1 MNQPKRRKIFIC
13 TTDHSGDFHGA
24 LLAAALKKEDPQVE
38 LCGVGG
44 GKMAGQGVRLLLNPV
59 SHAVTGFFEIARSL
73 PTWRKFLNQAAEG
86 VLQEKPEKVILID
99 SPSFNLRL
107 LRQLKDKV
115 KSNFVYYI
123 SPQVWAWGSGRV
135 KEIAA
140 FCERVLV
147 IFPFEEE
154 IYRKAGVP
162 VSFVGHPF
170 LDTVKPLLSPSESFR
185 YFGLSPD
192 KPVLLLLPGSRL
204 SEVRAIFPA
213 MAEVARRL
221 AQDGSVQLVAYPAS
235 AEIGGELS
243 GLEGIKIITEGDKY
257 SLFSTATVALAA
269 SGSVTLE
276 LTLLSVPYA
285 LLYRLSYLTYS
296 ILRPIVRVPYAGITN
311 LLAGKRVVPE
321 FIQAR
326 CRPNYILPVV
336 RELLRNESSR
346 NIMKEEFAKIRNML
360 GQPGAVVRAAHEI
373 LSPLSPVGRG

>member
-24 LLAAALKKEDPQVE
+24 LLAAALKKEDPQIE

-44 GKMAGQGVRLLLNPV
+44 EKMAGQGVRLLFNPV
-59 SHAVTGFFEIARSL
+59 SHAVVGFFEIIRSL
-73 PTWRKFLNQAAEG
+73 PTWRKFLNQAVAG

-107 LRQLKDKV
+107 LRRLKNRG
-115 KSNFVYYI
+115 KSGFIYYI

-147 IFPFEEE
+147 IFPFEED

-170 LDTVKPLLSPSESFR
+170 LDTVRPLLNPSESFR
-185 YFGLSPD
+185 YFGLSQD
-192 KPVLLLLPGSRL
+192 KPVVLLLPGSRL
-204 SEVRAIFPA
+204 SEVRAIFPV
-213 MAEVARRL
+213 MADVTRRL
-221 AQDGSVQLVAYPAS
+221 AQDGSIQPVFYPAS
-235 AEIGGELS
+235 SEISREIS
-243 GLEGIKIITEGDKY
+243 DSEGIKIVTEGDKY
-257 SLFSTATVALAA
+257 SLFSIATLTLAA

-276 LTLLSVPYA
+276 LTLLSVPYV
-285 LLYRLSYLTYS
+285 LLYRLSRLTYS
-296 ILRPIVRVPYAGITN
+296 ALRPMVRVPYAGITN

-321 FIQAR
+321 FIQAH
-326 CRPNYILPVV
+326 CRSDHILPVV
-336 RELLRNESSR
+336 RELLRNGQSR
-346 NIMKEEFAKIRNML
+346 NIMKEEFVKVRDML
-360 GQPGAVVRAAHEI
+360 GRPGAAGRAAHEV
-373 LSPLSPVGRG
+373 LKNV

>member
-1 MNQPKRRKIFIC
+1 VNRPKTKRRKIFIC

-24 LLAAALKKEDPQVE
+24 LLAAALRKEDPQVE

-44 GKMAGQGVRLLLNPV
+44 AKMAGQGVRLLFNPV
-59 SHAVTGFFEIARSL
+59 SHAVVGFFEIARSL
-73 PTWRKFLNQAAEG
+73 PTWRKFLNQAVEG
-86 VLQEKPEKVILID
+86 VLREEPEKVILID

-107 LRQLKDKV
+107 LRRLKGKG
-115 KSNFVYYI
+115 KFSFVYYI

-170 LDTVKPLLSPSESFR
+170 LDTVRPLLNSADSFHR
-185 YFGLSPD
+185 FGLFPD
-192 KPVLLLLPGSRL
+192 KPVVLLLPGSRL

-221 AQDGSVQLVAYPAS
+221 AQDGPVQTVVYSAS
-235 AEIGGELS
+235 PEISRELS
-243 GLEGIKIITEGDKY
+243 GLKDIKIITEGDKY
-257 SLFSTATVALAA
+257 SLFSIATLALAA

-285 LLYRLSYLTYS
+285 LLYRLSALTYS
-296 ILRPIVRVPYAGITN
+296 ILRPMVRVPYAGITN
-311 LLAGKRVVPE
+311 LLAGKKVVPE
-321 FIQAR
+321 FIQAH
-326 CRPNYILPVV
+326 CRPNHILPVV
-336 RELLRNESSR
+336 RELLRDEQRR
-346 NIMKEEFAKIRNML
+346 NTMKEEFAKIRNML
-360 GQPGAVVRAAHEI
+360 GQPGAAGRAAHEI
-373 LSPLSPVGRG
+373 LRSVS

>member
-1 MNQPKRRKIFIC
+1 VNQPQRRKIFIC

-44 GKMAGQGVRLLLNPV
+44 EKMAGQGVRLLFNPV
-59 SHAVTGFFEIARSL
+59 PHAVVGFFEIVRSL
-73 PTWRKFLNQAAEG
+73 PTWRKFLNRAAEG
-86 VLQEKPEKVILID
+86 VLREKPEKVILID

-107 LRQLKDKV
+107 LRRFKDK
-115 KSNFVYYI
+115 KSPRFVYYI

-170 LDTVKPLLSPSESFR
+170 LDTVRPLLNPPDSFR
-185 YFGLSPD
+185 FFGLSPD

-204 SEVRAIFPA
+204 SEVRAVFPA
-213 MAEVARRL
+213 MAQVARRL
-221 AQDGSVQLVAYPAS
+221 AQEGPLQAVVYPAS
-235 AEIGGELS
+235 PEISRELS
-243 GLEGIKIITEGDKY
+243 GLKGIKIITGGDKY
-257 SLFSTATVALAA
+257 SLFSIAALALAA

-296 ILRPIVRVPYAGITN
+296 VLRPMVRVPYAGITN
-311 LLAGKRVVPE
+311 LLAGKRVAPE
-321 FIQAR
+321 FIQAH
-326 CRPNYILPVV
+326 CRPDYILPVV
-336 RELLRNESSR
+336 RELLRDEQSR
-346 NIMKEEFAKIRNML
+346 NIMKEEFLKIRNML
-360 GQPGAVVRAAHEI
+360 GRPGAAGRAAHEI
-373 LSPLSPVGRG
+373 LYLSPSGRG